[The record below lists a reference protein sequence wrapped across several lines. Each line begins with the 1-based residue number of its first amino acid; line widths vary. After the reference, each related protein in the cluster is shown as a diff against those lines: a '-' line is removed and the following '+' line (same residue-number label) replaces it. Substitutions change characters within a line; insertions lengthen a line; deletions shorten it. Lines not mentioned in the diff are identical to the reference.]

1 MKKYLIVLTAWF
13 AFSTGLVLFLTTS
26 VQAGSNVVMG
36 KVTNVKPVY
45 TQIVKRT
52 PHQVCRQVQVPVYGD
67 NGQNAG
73 NAILGAIIG
82 GVVGNQFGKGD
93 GNKAATA
100 LGAAIGAVKGSQSG
114 QNKSIVGYQMVNQCH
129 TEHTNST
136 QNIVNEYD
144 ITYLV
149 NGTYITMR
157 VNKAVGNNTWVG
169 KNQRFRI
176 NYQMIN

>member
-1 MKKYLIVLTAWF
+1 MKKILGIFGVIAMV
-13 AFSTGLVLFLTTS
+13 ACAPAH
-26 VQAGSNVVMG
+26 AGSNIVTG

-45 TQIVKRT
+45 TQVVQRT
-52 PHQVCRQVQVPVYGD
+52 PHQVCKQVQVPVYGN
-67 NGQNAG
+67 NGQTNNG

-100 LGAAIGAVKGSQSG
+100 LGAAIGAVKGSQTG
-114 QNKSIVGYQMVNQCH
+114 QSKEIVGYQMVNQCH
-129 TEHTNST
+129 TEHTNNTRS
-136 QNIVNEYD
+136 IVNEYD

-157 VNKAVGNNTWVG
+157 VNKAVGGNTWVG
-169 KNQRFRI
+169 KNQRFRL
-176 NYQMIN
+176 NYQLIN

>member
-1 MKKYLIVLTAWF
+1 MKKILGIFGVIAMV
-13 AFSTGLVLFLTTS
+13 ACAPAH
-26 VQAGSNVVMG
+26 AGSTVVHG
-36 KVTNVKPVY
+36 KVTQVKPVY
-45 TQIVKRT
+45 TQVVNQT
-52 PHQVCRQVQVPVYGD
+52 PRQVCKQVQVPVYGN
-67 NGQNAG
+67 NGQTNNG

-82 GVVGNQFGKGD
+82 GVIGNQFGKGD

-100 LGAAIGAVKGSQSG
+100 VGAAIGAVKGSQSG
-114 QNKSIVGYQMVNQCH
+114 QSKQIVGYQNVNQCH
-129 TEHTNST
+129 TEYTNSSKSV
-136 QNIVNEYD
+136 VNEYD

-176 NYQMIN
+176 NYQLIN

>member
-1 MKKYLIVLTAWF
+1 MKKILGIFGLITMMACSPVH
-13 AFSTGLVLFLTTS
+13 
-26 VQAGSNVVMG
+26 AGSSVVWG

-45 TQIVKRT
+45 TNVVNQT
-52 PHQVCRQVQVPVYGD
+52 PQQVCKQVQVPVYGN
-67 NGQNAG
+67 NGQTNNG

-82 GVVGNQFGKGD
+82 GVIGNQFGKGD

-100 LGAAIGAVKGSQSG
+100 VGAAIGAVKGSQSG
-114 QNKSIVGYQMVNQCH
+114 GNKNIVGYQNTTQCH
-129 TEHTNST
+129 KEYTNT
-136 QNIVNEYD
+136 TKNIVNEYD
-144 ITYLV
+144 ITYNV
-149 NGTYITMR
+149 NGTIITMR